1 MPERKPDILEKREIQ
16 NRRFKHIVPG
26 HHWDVRQICIIQ
38 LGQHLRQ
45 RPCGLQV
52 TDGEL
57 GDEMDDGDKVRHAE
71 TPELAREALVDSVV
85 LIFKSQVE
93 VAFREQTAGHNA
105 LLLFV
110 HLVLQ
115 MMEEQLQ
122 NSSRELA
129 AKQAEVTI
137 CPHLIGPASI
147 SLHVSPAHVSSAA
160 LMFIMRETSFYLHP
174 HSLRG
179 GWVRCVQSVLD
190 IHIMLPLLL

>member
-1 MPERKPDILEKREIQ
+1 M
-16 NRRFKHIVPG
+16 
-26 HHWDVRQICIIQ
+26 
-38 LGQHLRQ
+38 
-45 RPCGLQV
+45 QV
-52 TDGEL
+52 NDGEL
-57 GDEMDDGDKVRHAE
+57 GDDLDDSDKVRHAE

-129 AKQAEVTI
+129 AKQAEV
-137 CPHLIGPASI
+137 SQ
-147 SLHVSPAHVSSAA
+147 SLTLLLAPSLRCTGTNMHHSGVSS
-160 LMFIMRETSFYLHP
+160 
-174 HSLRG
+174 
-179 GWVRCVQSVLD
+179 
-190 IHIMLPLLL
+190 LLLPGTNLTMTLRLDQY

>member
-1 MPERKPDILEKREIQ
+1 MCIPLLSLI
-16 NRRFKHIVPG
+16 NVAS
-26 HHWDVRQICIIQ
+26 VSRQA
-38 LGQHLRQ
+38 
-45 RPCGLQV
+45 
-52 TDGEL
+52 TDAEL
-57 GDEMDDGDKVRHAE
+57 GDDLDEGDKVRHAE

-129 AKQAEVTI
+129 AKQAEV
-137 CPHLIGPASI
+137 CCVLA
-147 SLHVSPAHVSSAA
+147 
-160 LMFIMRETSFYLHP
+160 IMT
-174 HSLRG
+174 
-179 GWVRCVQSVLD
+179 
-190 IHIMLPLLL
+190 LPKSCTFGVLLLEQQKLHSWHLGHGSYHYQKMCQRLAACGSKSSSSVR